1 MNNETFLFDT
11 YALIEILNKNK
22 NYEKYTDVK
31 LIVNDFIFAEFC
43 YKLLREKVVH
53 ADDYINE
60 ISPAI
65 VHTNPELI
73 KEAMAFRI
81 KHINQKLSMTD
92 CISYI
97 MAVRLDIK
105 FLTGDKEFENFKNA
119 EFVK

>member
-31 LIVNDFIFAEFC
+31 LIINDFIFAEFC
-43 YKLLREKVVH
+43 YKLLREKVNH
-53 ADDYINE
+53 ADNYINE
-60 ISPAI
+60 ISSAI
-65 VHTNPELI
+65 IHANPELI

-81 KHINQKLSMTD
+81 KHITKKLSMTD

-97 MAVRLDIK
+97 MAVRLGIK
-105 FLTGDKEFENFKNA
+105 FLTGDKEFEKFKDV